1 MNRDDAKDAKASQ
14 NGARFNPAMPG
25 VAADRVIR
33 YHIAIRHGG
42 IPLMEIL
49 RMIRSLTTLISLLT
63 LTLACAPAPPPPD
76 ALDNGLLLALAV
88 LEKDANGRPVPQ
100 PAQLGILTDTGV
112 GWSYTPVSDPE
123 SNVFHKAMV
132 YEPRPGEAGILTA
145 GGTGA
150 SLKLLRNGAEP
161 EILWQAD
168 FGGKHSRMRDV
179 EIADIFGDGTQALAD
194 ATHDQGVVAVV
205 TPTADG
211 WEAVEIDSEPN
222 TFVHEIEVGDLDGDG
237 VVEIYATP
245 SLPNKL
251 DGTPQPGWVV
261 RYVPATGEGRVEV
274 ADLEDRHAKE
284 ILVDDVDGDGTDEL
298 YVAIEAV
305 AGGRVEIR
313 RYDADT
319 DPAEGALVASLEDK
333 LCRFLTSG
341 DVDGDGNK
349 EMVAAAHKSG
359 LWLLEPGQDPSA
371 PWAITSIDRN
381 SGGFEHAAILT
392 DLDDDGIDELYVAN
406 DNAGEVNRY
415 VWRDGSP
422 VKENLYT
429 HPEGLSGFTW
439 NIMPVPVELIPA
451 G

>member
-1 MNRDDAKDAKASQ
+1 MTQSTPVE
-14 NGARFNPAMPG
+14 F
-25 VAADRVIR
+25 
-33 YHIAIRHGG
+33 
-42 IPLMEIL
+42 LMMETL

-76 ALDNGLLLALAV
+76 TLDNGLLLALAV
-88 LEKDANGRPVPQ
+88 FEKDADGRPVPQ
-100 PAQLGILTDTGV
+100 PAHLGILTDTGD
-112 GWSYTPVSDPE
+112 GWSYTAVSDPE

-132 YEPRPGEAGILTA
+132 YEPRAGEPGILTA

-150 SLKLLRNGAEP
+150 ALKLWRGSADP

-179 EIADIFGDGTQALAD
+179 EIADIFGDGTPGLAV
-194 ATHDQGVVAVV
+194 ATHDQGIVAVV
-205 TPTADG
+205 KPSGDG
-211 WEAVEIDSEPN
+211 WEVVEIDGEPN
-222 TFVHEIEVGDLDGDG
+222 TFVHEIEVGDLNGDG

-251 DGTPQPGWVV
+251 DGSAQPGWVV
-261 RYVPATGEGRVEV
+261 RYVPAAGEGRVEV
-274 ADLEDRHAKE
+274 ADLGDRHAKE

-305 AGGRVEIR
+305 AGGRAEIR

-319 DPAEGALVASLEDK
+319 DPADGFLIASLEDK

-341 DVDGDGNK
+341 DINGDGKK

-359 LWLLEPGQDPSA
+359 LWLLEPGDDPLG
-371 PWAITSIDRN
+371 PWSITSIDRN

-392 DLDDDGIDELYVAN
+392 DLDGDHIDELYVAN

-415 VWRDGSP
+415 QWKDGSP
-422 VKENLYT
+422 VKDTLYT

-439 NIMPVPVELIPA
+439 NIMPVPVELTP
-451 G
+451 GS

>member
-1 MNRDDAKDAKASQ
+1 MLRIL
-14 NGARFNPAMPG
+14 
-25 VAADRVIR
+25 VAL
-33 YHIAIRHGG
+33 
-42 IPLMEIL
+42 IPI
-49 RMIRSLTTLISLLT
+49 LT
-63 LTLACAPAPPPPD
+63 LTLACVPTPPTPEP
-76 ALDNGLLLALAV
+76 LGNGLLLALAV
-88 LEKDANGRPVPQ
+88 LEKDADGRPVPQ
-100 PAQLGILTDTGV
+100 PAQLGILADTGA
-112 GWSYTPVSDPE
+112 GWTYTSISDPD

-150 SLKLLRNGAEP
+150 HLKLWRDGLDP

-179 EIADIFGDGTQALAD
+179 EIADIFGDGIPTLAV

-205 TPTADG
+205 RPSGDG
-211 WEAVEIDSEPN
+211 WEVVEIDNVPN
-222 TFVHEIEVGDLDGDG
+222 TFVHEIEVGDLNGDG
-237 VVEIYATP
+237 VIEIYATP

-251 DGTPQPGWVV
+251 DGTAQPGWVV
-261 RYVPATGEGRVEV
+261 RYVPAAGEGRVEV
-274 ADLEDRHAKE
+274 ADLGDRHAKE

-319 DPAEGALVASLEDK
+319 DPADGALVASIEDK
-333 LCRFLTSG
+333 LCRFLTAG
-341 DVDGDGNK
+341 DIDGDGRK

-359 LWLLEPGQDPSA
+359 LWLLEPGEDPRAAWS
-371 PWAITSIDRN
+371 ITSIDRN

-392 DLDDDGIDELYVAN
+392 DLDGDGVDELYVAN
-406 DNAGEVNRY
+406 DNAGEINRY
-415 VWRDGSP
+415 IWQDGSP
-422 VKENLYT
+422 VKETLYT

-439 NIMPVPVELIPA
+439 NIMPVPVELMP
-451 G
+451 GS